1 MRIKIIFRKTVP
13 NGNYLDVYIGEELEH
28 KPDEAYITF
37 AITYRI
43 SKRPNYYQGINF
55 TNHHRVK
62 PFIISKVY
70 L

>member
-13 NGNYLDVYIGEELEH
+13 NWSDLDVYIGEELGH
-28 KPDEAYITF
+28 KPDEVYITF

-43 SKRPNYYQGINF
+43 SKRPNYFQGINF
-55 TNHHRVK
+55 THHRRVK